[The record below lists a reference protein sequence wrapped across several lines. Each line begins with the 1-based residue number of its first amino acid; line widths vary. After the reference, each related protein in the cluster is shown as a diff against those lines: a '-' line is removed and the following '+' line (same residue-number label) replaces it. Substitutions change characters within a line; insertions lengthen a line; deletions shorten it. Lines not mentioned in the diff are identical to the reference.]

1 MIATALAI
9 SLIVFAA
16 FTILVGFAMLW
27 KIWNINPDEFAEI
40 GRIQGGLKNL
50 LTGTLEHNPIEYG
63 DFRIVRGLRWD
74 RKNKRYI
81 AQSAVSSEGFR
92 AAFPK

>member
-1 MIATALAI
+1 MFATTLAI
-9 SLIVFAA
+9 LLIVFAA

-27 KIWNINPDEFAEI
+27 KIWNVNPDEFAEVS
-40 GRIQGGLKNL
+40 RIQGGLKNL
-50 LTGTLEHNPIEYG
+50 FTGSFDHKPIEYG

-74 RKNKRYI
+74 RKNNYYI
-81 AQSAVSSEGFR
+81 SQSAVSSEGFR